1 MFFRWGA
8 DLFDWGIV
16 KRGGFI
22 LFVGLSFGFPHF
34 SLKAQQSGPPLPE
47 PTTDAIARAIEAERK
62 RRAAELQNP
71 LAQISI
77 VRAQQIQN
85 ALREVNLKSQETRIL
100 IENNIESAQ
109 KATVEQAATF
119 YEDIIRLDYAF
130 RNYTTGKLQ
139 GLLDDPT
146 NPTRIQAFA
155 LLDDILV
162 PAREQYVKN
171 RLAVAE
177 AAQQRHA
184 YGEARQILDMAVIIV
199 PDSRELTEFR
209 RFNEKME
216 ARFRNTSPGTDVAAR
231 LNELLDRKKQI
242 NILLRDGKFLWE
254 ARDYNQAE
262 DKFKRVTKL
271 DPRNDVAYNYLR
283 LIGRVRNDDAKL
295 ARDVNFRNMI
305 QEVNDKWLP
314 PEHQESMPVPNP
326 EWMQRTRGSLGA
338 PGGPAGL
345 GANTGVIQKLQ
356 SIRIPEVAPLDGFS
370 LNEVVTL
377 LDEAARLHDHAS
389 VNPAEK
395 GVNMMISTRLPET
408 RMNVSVGGVGNMGN
422 VGGEGFAPP
431 QINLESGLPIQNR
444 VIVEGSTSSQ
454 VTPQP
459 NSSNRSALAGK
470 NPSGTTLRRLDPST
484 IMVRGLTST
493 LRNLTLAQLLDNVA
507 DACDYPMRNTV
518 RNGVVVFE
526 YKPSDSE
533 FVQRKFNVKPN
544 TFWTRLAAFNSKTA
558 GMESAMPPN
567 FYGKAVNTED
577 KIYNAVAGGGGGGVI
592 NNTQAG
598 EQIRQFL
605 INQGINAAQVFFN
618 PSNGQLLVRAPLADL
633 DLIEQAIEI
642 LNTSPEQLYIEAKF
656 AEIEFNDGESLGFDW
671 YLGNSRMMG
680 DKIISGAG
688 PHPTFIGEPSKNNP
702 SGFFPYPGTLQ
713 GDTFV
718 PSPNSILPS
727 PNEGHLTSSFKG
739 YGNPLWTFTGIMT
752 DPQFRMVINAISQQD
767 GAELLSAPRIL
778 AISGQPA
785 NIAVVDVRNVV
796 TAVIPS
802 FQPGQA
808 IGAGGGGTVQPVTQP
823 ENTGPSLNVLPYV
836 NSDGYTIE
844 MSLNPSIREFLG
856 YEEAAFEAATFTSGG
871 TVVTSPTPL
880 PRIRTRDIT
889 VQCVVWDQTV
899 LALGGLIAE
908 SVQTTRDKVPFL
920 GDAPF
925 IGRLFRGKGRNSK
938 KKNMV
943 IYVKPTIIDP
953 AGNAKNRP
961 AQLPFSRTLAPDQE
975 ELIDPDPAGGVPPG
989 GGFNKFQNKP

>member
-1 MFFRWGA
+1 M
-8 DLFDWGIV
+8 
-16 KRGGFI
+16 KQGGFI
-22 LFVGLSFGFPHF
+22 FVVGLSFGLSLF
-34 SLKAQQSGPPLPE
+34 SLKAQQSGSPLPE
-47 PTTDAIARAIEAERK
+47 PTADAIARAIEAERK
-62 RRAAELQNP
+62 RREAELQNP
-71 LAQISI
+71 FTQISI
-77 VRAQQIQN
+77 QRAQQIQI
-85 ALREVNLKSQETRIL
+85 ALRQVNLKSQETRIL

-109 KATVEQAATF
+109 KAATAELAAKF

-130 RNYTTGKLQ
+130 QNYTTGKLQ
-139 GLLDDPT
+139 GLLDDPV
-146 NPTRIQAFA
+146 NPTRVQAFA

-171 RLAVAE
+171 RLTVAE

-184 YGEARQILDMAVIIV
+184 YDEARQILDMAIIIV
-199 PDSRELTEFR
+199 PSNQELKAFR
-209 RFNEKME
+209 RSNEKME
-216 ARFRNTSPGTDVAAR
+216 ARFTNTSPGTDVAAR
-231 LNELLDRKKQI
+231 LDELLARKRQV

-254 ARDYNQAE
+254 ARDYSQAE
-262 DKFKRVTKL
+262 DKFKRVVKL

-283 LIGRVRNDDAKL
+283 LIGRVRNDDAQL

-305 QEVNDKWLP
+305 QEVNDKWRP
-314 PEHQESMPVPNP
+314 AEHQESLPVPNP
-326 EWMQRTRGSLGA
+326 EWMQRTRGTLGA
-338 PGGPAGL
+338 PGGAGGV

-389 VNPAEK
+389 VLPGEK
-395 GVNMMISTRLPET
+395 GVNMMISTRLPKT
-408 RMNVSVGGVGNMGN
+408 MMNVSVGGNGNMGN
-422 VGGEGFAPP
+422 VGNGGFDPP
-431 QINLESGLPIQNR
+431 QINLESGLPIRNR
-444 VIVEGSTSSQ
+444 VIVESSPSSQ
-454 VTPQP
+454 SGLQP
-459 NSSNRSALAGK
+459 NSSNRPAAAIQ
-470 NPSGTTLRRLDPST
+470 NPSSTNPGHLDPT
-484 IMVRGLTST
+484 KIMVRGLTST

-526 YKPSDSE
+526 YKPSDSD

-544 TFWTRLAAFNSKTA
+544 TFWTRLATFNSKTT
-558 GMESAMPPN
+558 GMEAPKSTD
-567 FYGKAVNTED
+567 FYGKNVNTKE
-577 KIYNAVAGGGGGGVI
+577 KVYNQVGPGGGGGGGVI

-671 YLGNSRMMG
+671 YMGNSRMMG
-680 DKIISGAG
+680 NKVIHGAG
-688 PHPTFIGEPSKNNP
+688 PHPTFIGEPSANNP

-796 TAVIPS
+796 TAVIPT
-802 FQPGQA
+802 FTPGQ
-808 IGAGGGGTVQPVTQP
+808 GFGNGGGTVQPVTTP
-823 ENTGPSLNVLPYV
+823 ENTGPSLDVLPYV

-856 YEEAAFEAATFTSGG
+856 YEEAAFEAATFASGG

-880 PRIRTRDIT
+880 PRIRTRNIS

-899 LALGGLIAE
+899 LALGGLISE
-908 SVQTTRDKVPFL
+908 SVQTTKDKVPFL

-961 AQLPFSRTLAPDQE
+961 SQLPFARTLAPDQQG
-975 ELIDPDPAGGVPPG
+975 LIDPGLGGAMPPG
-989 GGFNKFQNKP
+989 GGFNKFQNKPWTSDLGR